1 MKKTIVSI
9 IMFLVSLPVYV
20 LLVVIF
26 AYLFFWIFPT
36 ELLHKAC
43 KIKNHD
49 KWFEMIDSFFMKQIR
64 KFSN

>member
-9 IMFLVSLPVYV
+9 IMFLLSLPVYV

-26 AYLFFWIFPT
+26 AYLCFWIFPT
-36 ELLHKAC
+36 ELLLKAC
-43 KIKNHD
+43 KIKNLD
-49 KWFEMIDSFFMKQIR
+49 KRYEMIDSFFMKQIR